1 MDTAGRERERGRESC
16 CPGLWGAK
24 KVQLGAKRD
33 QMGKRR
39 VHSFAVG
46 ENTAQEGE
54 QGRGNSFSSAGGT

>member
-1 MDTAGRERERGRESC
+1 M
-16 CPGLWGAK
+16 
-24 KVQLGAKRD
+24 QLGAKRD